1 MRIRAATNGPHESL
15 RGKGVDTKIPRQRLG
30 SSPEAGFPARGWV
43 PRQRRGSPPEAGFP
57 ARSWV
62 PRWRMGS
69 PLRLTDPKQVSVH
82 LLELDPGRS
91 VPSYFSCQLLQHP
104 PHIFQGRNIKV
115 R

>member
-30 SSPEAGFPARGWV
+30 SSPEAGFPARG
-43 PRQRRGSPPEAGFP
+43 
-57 ARSWV
+57 WV